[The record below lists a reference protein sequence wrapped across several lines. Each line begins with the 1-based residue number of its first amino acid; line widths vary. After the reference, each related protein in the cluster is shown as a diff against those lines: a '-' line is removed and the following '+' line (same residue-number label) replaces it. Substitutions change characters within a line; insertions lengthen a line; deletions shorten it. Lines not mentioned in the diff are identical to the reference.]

1 MKLYICANGYTE
13 TQINEALRVVGILKN
28 LNHECSV
35 HEHPDVNDFTAED
48 SDLIVSLGGDGAL
61 LNAGK
66 IALKADKPLLG
77 INAGRV
83 GHLCAIGIGDIDNFN
98 DIFKNCEIQYRSILH
113 YAFDDKQGVAINDVT
128 VGKNDF
134 GKTVDLTV
142 LVNGKEIG
150 KLRGD
155 GLIISTPT
163 GSSAYNVAAGGSLI
177 DYDAKVLAITPICP
191 HNSTLLPNVIA
202 DDKAIEVIVNHD
214 DGEIH
219 EDGVF
224 VGKTSNNIII
234 KKDIKPLELYV
245 KK

>member
-13 TQINEALRVVGILKN
+13 AQINEALRVVGILNN
-28 LNHECSV
+28 LNHECSI
-35 HEHPDVNDFTAED
+35 HEHPDVNDFSAED
-48 SDLIVSLGGDGAL
+48 SDLIVSLGG
-61 LNAGK
+61 
-66 IALKADKPLLG
+66 ADKPLLG

-98 DIFKNCEIQYRSILH
+98 EIFENCEIQYRSILH
-113 YAFDDKQGVAINDVT
+113 YAFDDKQGIAINDVT

-142 LVNGKEIG
+142 LVNDKEIG

-202 DDKAIEVIVNHD
+202 DDKVIEVIVNHEN
-214 DGEIH
+214 GEIH

-224 VGKTSNNIII
+224 VGKTSSNINI
-234 KKDIKPLELYV
+234 KKDNKPLRLYV